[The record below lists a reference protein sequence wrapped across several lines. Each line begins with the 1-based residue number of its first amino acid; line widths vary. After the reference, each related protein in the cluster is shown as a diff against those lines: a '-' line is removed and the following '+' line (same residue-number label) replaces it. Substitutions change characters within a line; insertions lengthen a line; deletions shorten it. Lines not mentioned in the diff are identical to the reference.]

1 MSARIIPFPVA
12 GRSKE
17 ISSPALA
24 QAQHTASSLRA
35 SPRFAELARR
45 LDERCRE
52 LDRASAPVFG
62 PRMDQAVALEA
73 ALRRLERPLG
83 SRVIGPDG
91 PGSTGER

>member
-1 MSARIIPFPVA
+1 MSARIIPTHGV
-12 GRSKE
+12 GWGKE
-17 ISSPALA
+17 TIPPALA
-24 QAQHTASSLRA
+24 QAPGSALRA